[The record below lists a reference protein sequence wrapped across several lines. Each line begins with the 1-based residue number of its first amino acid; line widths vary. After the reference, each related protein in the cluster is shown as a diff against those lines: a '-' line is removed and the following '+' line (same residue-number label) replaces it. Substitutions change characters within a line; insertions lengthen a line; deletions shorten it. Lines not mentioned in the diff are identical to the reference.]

1 VFLNSDFTTFYVFL
15 PSFDTPG
22 RVSSYLE
29 TVLLRDT
36 RQVNFKKLTR
46 RWNART
52 RLMLT
57 LELAIVLPVGVLIGL
72 SVHHLKHFQRDK
84 AVAAAIQRD
93 FSQVLAISEKRIN
106 ERAYDLLDDVRKK
119 FPKPSIAC
127 TGTLDK
133 ILKAHPYAAHVFVYD
148 PEGDTFLFRSQP
160 DRLKEPDFHE
170 ESESFYKMAKL
181 WIPSDYQ
188 GLVESLKKKE
198 LRAGLSYT
206 CESNWPTRGDKHLY
220 QSAAV
225 FLLPGTG
232 EKPAIGGIVFDAEY
246 LRDHFFPEALDSVMS
261 HYMADSQAD
270 VNHAVM
276 MIHAKMESTPIA
288 ASTGWDGG
296 EPEVE
301 RNMEGAFPGLIMAM
315 KIPGTTL
322 QAISDRF
329 FRQSFLILGGLSL
342 LLAVGLGVTYRNVSK
357 EIALARLKSDFV
369 SNVSHELRTPL
380 SLIRLYA
387 ETLEMGRLKAPEKF
401 QEYYQIIRKESER
414 LTALIN
420 NILDFSRI
428 EAGRKE
434 YDFRDTD
441 LRELV
446 RNTLES
452 YRYQIE
458 QHGFTLEEKIDP
470 VPPMKVDREAM
481 ARSLVNLVN
490 NALKYSQDHKFI
502 GVNLYRENGSVK
514 LEVIDHGIGIPNREQ
529 EKIFEKFYRV
539 GDPLVHNTKGSGLGL
554 SLVRHIAHAHGGEVS
569 VDSTP
574 GQGSKFTIQLPV
586 ATSAD
591 QKQAAAVTT

>member
-1 VFLNSDFTTFYVFL
+1 
-15 PSFDTPG
+15 
-22 RVSSYLE
+22 
-29 TVLLRDT
+29 
-36 RQVNFKKLTR
+36 
-46 RWNART
+46 
-52 RLMLT
+52 
-57 LELAIVLPVGVLIGL
+57 
-72 SVHHLKHFQRDK
+72 
-84 AVAAAIQRD
+84 
-93 FSQVLAISEKRIN
+93 
-106 ERAYDLLDDVRKK
+106 
-119 FPKPSIAC
+119 
-127 TGTLDK
+127 
-133 ILKAHPYAAHVFVYD
+133 
-148 PEGDTFLFRSQP
+148 
-160 DRLKEPDFHE
+160 
-170 ESESFYKMAKL
+170 
-181 WIPSDYQ
+181 
-188 GLVESLKKKE
+188 
-198 LRAGLSYT
+198 
-206 CESNWPTRGDKHLY
+206 
-220 QSAAV
+220 
-225 FLLPGTG
+225 
-232 EKPAIGGIVFDAEY
+232 VFDAEY
-246 LRDHFFPEALDSVMS
+246 INDRFLPESLESVMS
-261 HYMADSQAD
+261 HYVADSEGD

-276 MIHAKMESTPIA
+276 MIHAKMESTPIV
-288 ASTGWDGG
+288 ASPGWDGG

-315 KIPGTTL
+315 KIHGTTL
-322 QAISDRF
+322 QAISDHF

-342 LLAVGLGVTYRNVSK
+342 LLAAGLGITYRNVSK

-387 ETLEMGRLKAPEKF
+387 ETLEMGRLKSPEKF

-414 LTALIN
+414 LTTLIN

-434 YDFRDTD
+434 YDFRETD

-446 RNTLES
+446 SNTLES

-470 VPPMKVDREAM
+470 VPPIRVDREAM
-481 ARSLVNLVN
+481 ARSVVNLVN
-490 NALKYSQDHKFI
+490 NALKYSQDHKYI

-574 GQGSKFTIQLPV
+574 GQGSKFTIELPLQE
-586 ATSAD
+586 SAS
-591 QKQAAAVTT
+591 QKQAASTTA

>member
-1 VFLNSDFTTFYVFL
+1 M
-15 PSFDTPG
+15 
-22 RVSSYLE
+22 
-29 TVLLRDT
+29 
-36 RQVNFKKLTR
+36 NFKKLTR
-46 RWNART
+46 RWNEKT

-57 LELAIVLPVGVLIGL
+57 LELAVILPVGVLIGL
-72 SVHHLKHFQRDK
+72 SVHHLKNIQRDR

-93 FSQVLAISEKRIN
+93 FSQVLMISEKRIN
-106 ERAYDLLDDVRKK
+106 ERAYDLLDDVRKQ
-119 FPKPSIAC
+119 FPKSSAAC
-127 TGTLDK
+127 SGSLDK
-133 ILKAHPYAAHVFVYD
+133 ILTAHPYVAHAFVYH
-148 PEGDTFLFRSQP
+148 PVRGWVFRSQP
-160 DRLKEPDFHE
+160 SRLSEPEFHE
-170 ESESFYKMAKL
+170 ESESLLKM
-181 WIPSDYQ
+181 SQ
-188 GLVESLKKKE
+188 GWMPGYYEELVSALIKREKHSGVPYAFE
-198 LRAGLSYT
+198 N
-206 CESNWPTRGDKHLY
+206 NWCIRGDKRLY
-220 QSAAV
+220 QSFAM
-225 FLLPGTG
+225 FLIPGENG
-232 EKPAIGGIVFDAEY
+232 EKPAIGAIAFDAEY
-246 LRDHFFPEALDSVMS
+246 LRDHFLPEALDSVMS
-261 HYMADSQAD
+261 HYVADSQGDVNHD

-276 MIHAKMESTPIA
+276 MIHTKMESNPIVT
-288 ASTGWDGG
+288 SPGWDGG

-301 RNMEGAFPGLIMAM
+301 RNLEGAFPGLTLAI

-322 QAISDRF
+322 QAISDHF
-329 FRQSFLILGGLSL
+329 FRQSFMILGGLSL
-342 LLAVGLGVTYRNVSK
+342 LLAAGLGVTYRNVSK

-387 ETLEMGRLKAPEKF
+387 ETLEMGRLKSPDKF

-446 RNTLES
+446 SNTLES

-470 VPPMKVDREAM
+470 VPPMRIDREAM

-490 NALKYSQDHKFI
+490 NALKYSQDHKYI

-514 LEVIDHGIGIPNREQ
+514 LEVIDHGIGIPNREH

-574 GQGSKFTIQLPV
+574 GQGSKFTIKLPV
-586 ATSAD
+586 QESAME
-591 QKQAAAVTT
+591 KEAAAVSM

>member
-1 VFLNSDFTTFYVFL
+1 M
-15 PSFDTPG
+15 
-22 RVSSYLE
+22 
-29 TVLLRDT
+29 
-36 RQVNFKKLTR
+36 NFKKLTR
-46 RWNART
+46 RWNAKT

-57 LELAIVLPVGVLIGL
+57 LELAVILPVGILIGL
-72 SVHHLKHFQRDK
+72 SVHHLKHIERDK

-93 FSQVLAISEKRIN
+93 FSQVLAISEKQIN
-106 ERAYDLLDDVRKK
+106 EKAYDLIDDVRKQ
-119 FPKPSIAC
+119 FPKPSMAC

-133 ILKAHPYAAHVFVYD
+133 ILTSHPYAAHVFIYD
-148 PEGDTFLFRSQP
+148 PETGWIFRSQP
-160 DRLKEPDFHE
+160 SRVEDADFRK
-170 ESESFYKMAKL
+170 ESEKL
-181 WIPSDYQ
+181 LEMEKGWVPVYYEELA
-188 GLVESLKKKE
+188 GELRKKE
-198 LRAGLSYT
+198 KHSGIPYMFDA
-206 CESNWPTRGDKHLY
+206 NWPNRGDKHLY
-220 QSAAV
+220 QAV
-225 FLLPGTG
+225 AIFLIQGKST
-232 EKPAIGGIVFDAEY
+232 EKPAIAGMAFDAEY
-246 LRDHFFPEALDSVMS
+246 LRDHFLPEAMDSVMS
-261 HYMADSQAD
+261 RNVAESQGD
-270 VNHAVM
+270 VNHAAM
-276 MIHAKMESTPIA
+276 MLRSKMDSSPMV
-288 ASTGWDGG
+288 ASAEWDGG

-301 RNMEGAFPGLIMAM
+301 RNWEGAFPGLILAIKMH
-315 KIPGTTL
+315 GTTL
-322 QAISDRF
+322 QAISDHF

-342 LLAVGLGVTYRNVSK
+342 LLAAGLGITYRNVSK

-387 ETLEMGRLKAPEKF
+387 ETLEMGRLKSPDKF

-434 YDFRDTD
+434 YDFRETD
-441 LRELV
+441 LHELV
-446 RNTLES
+446 KNTLES

-490 NALKYSQDHKFI
+490 NALKYSQDHKYI

-514 LEVIDHGIGIPNREQ
+514 LEVIDHGIGIPSREQ

-554 SLVRHIAHAHGGEVS
+554 SLVRHIAHAHGG
-569 VDSTP
+569 
-574 GQGSKFTIQLPV
+574 
-586 ATSAD
+586 
-591 QKQAAAVTT
+591 